1 MNTKEILEIIAQAAK
16 GGGLSRFNDMKS
28 LMYFLCQN
36 FNLNASFIRQYK
48 DVINWKKISTEQ
60 QNCIDTNFI
69 REFKDYLNW
78 DYFGKYSCAVLTKE
92 QEKEFQEYFSKKK

>member
-1 MNTKEILEIIAQAAK
+1 MVLQEKIEIILKAAK

-36 FNLNASFIRQYK
+36 FDLTDEFIREYK

-78 DYFGKYSCAVLTKE
+78 DYFGKYSRCILTEE
-92 QEKEFQEYFSKKK
+92 QKKEFREYYD